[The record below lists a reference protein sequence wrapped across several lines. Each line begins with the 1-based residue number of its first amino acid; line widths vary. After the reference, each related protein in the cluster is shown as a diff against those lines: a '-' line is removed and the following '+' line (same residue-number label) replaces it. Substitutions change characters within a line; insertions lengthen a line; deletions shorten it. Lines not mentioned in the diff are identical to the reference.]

1 MVNIRAKRWGDS
13 LFRDNKMAHQAA
25 KLVTAVNEAQENGGN
40 LGVAAT
46 FSLKYS
52 IY

>member
-1 MVNIRAKRWGDS
+1 MVNICAKRWGDS
-13 LFRDNKMAHQAA
+13 LFKGNKMAHQAA

-46 FSLKYS
+46 FL
-52 IY
+52 